1 MSFIKDEPV
10 IVDAVDDTVCLD
22 CPTSTSPTFLLLAMD
37 GFQTRVRNHNHVVF
51 TEIRLGEFFDLGVGT
66 VIHEHLQF
74 TICVF
79 LLQSCQSIF
88 IISSSIMLDRE
99 SRTNLNLLLPLHQ
112 SNWRHNDKSGIWLW
126 IIRHDQ
132 RHSLYRLSHS
142 HLIT

>member
-1 MSFIKDEPV
+1 M

-22 CPTSTSPTFLLLAMD
+22 GPTSASPTFLLLAMD

-51 TEIRLGEFFDLGVGT
+51 TEIRLGELFDLGVGT
-66 VIHEHLQF
+66 VIHEHFQF

-79 LLQSCQSIF
+79 LLQSCQSI
-88 IISSSIMLDRE
+88 IIINSSSSSMLDRE

-112 SNWRHNDKSGIWLW
+112 SNWRHNDKSRIWLW
-126 IIRHDQ
+126 IIRHDE
-132 RHSLYRLSHS
+132 RHSLDRLPHS